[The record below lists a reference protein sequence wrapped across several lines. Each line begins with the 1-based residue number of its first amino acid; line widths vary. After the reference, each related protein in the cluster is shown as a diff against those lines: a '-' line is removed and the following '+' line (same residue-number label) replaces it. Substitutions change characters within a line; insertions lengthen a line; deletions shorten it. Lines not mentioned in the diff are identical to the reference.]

1 MKRNNENIQRIFLL
15 TNKKNRAPDDVPNV
29 EQIRTILKNI
39 RETRQVK
46 ARIGLEYLDDKWLG
60 VKQGQKENRL
70 YLLIF
75 FLFSLDESFIID
87 GNQSD
92 QTLLF

>member
-1 MKRNNENIQRIFLL
+1 M
-15 TNKKNRAPDDVPNV
+15 
-29 EQIRTILKNI
+29 
-39 RETRQVK
+39 K

-60 VKQGQKENRL
+60 VKQGQKENRI

-75 FLFSLDESFIID
+75 FLFFLDESFIID

>member
-1 MKRNNENIQRIFLL
+1 MKRNNKYTTYLL
-15 TNKKNRAPDDVPNV
+15 INQKKNRAPDDVPNV

-60 VKQGQKENRL
+60 VKQGQKENRI

-75 FLFSLDESFIID
+75 FLFFLDESFIID